1 MDFLSFFMPGER
13 RPAPRAA
20 DAAVLAARGRAEALL
35 GRATGRLDGLL
46 ALLAAADA
54 RDAGL
59 VAALLAED
67 LDALAELLGAGGQR
81 LADVRAGLG
90 PMPGAQALA
99 AFARQAGDRLD
110 ALEKKLA
117 ARKAGDWRL
126 AVDRYEARA
135 LWRVRTALIICVAL
149 LSASLLLGDTLA
161 KKRRDFA
168 AMVALLHERTEAQN
182 ALDALAELALAAKKA
197 TGRPLFEVT
206 GENCTSCGCEGRDL
220 RLVPQGDVCRRQ
232 WEAARERLGAAAKA
246 TPRSL
251 ARLARDPW
259 GSPYLLNEN
268 EGESPDFPCLPDA
281 VVSAG
286 QNGLFGDAD
295 DIVVAVPN
303 AFCPTDKERP

>member
-20 DAAVLAARGRAEALL
+20 DAAVRAARARAEELL
-35 GRATGRLDGLL
+35 ARATGRLDGLL

-67 LDALAELLGAGGQR
+67 LDALADLLGAGGEG

-90 PMPGAQALA
+90 PMPDAQALA
-99 AFARQAGDRLD
+99 AFARRAQTRLD
-110 ALEKKLA
+110 ALERKLA
-117 ARKAGDWRL
+117 ERKAGDWRL
-126 AVDRYEARA
+126 AADRYEARA
-135 LWRVRTALIICVAL
+135 LWRVRTALILCVAL

-161 KKRRDFA
+161 KKRREFA

-206 GENCTSCGCEGRDL
+206 GKNCTSCGCDGRDL
-220 RLVPQGDVCRRQ
+220 RLAPQGDVCRRQ

-281 VVSAG
+281 VASAG

-303 AFCPTDKERP
+303 AFCPKDKERP

>member
-20 DAAVLAARGRAEALL
+20 LAAVLAARGRAEALL
-35 GRATGRLDGLL
+35 ARTTARLDGLF

-67 LDALAELLGAGGQR
+67 LDALAGQLGDDGET
-81 LADVRAGLG
+81 LTEVRAGLG
-90 PMPGAQALA
+90 PMPGPEALA
-99 AFARQAGDRLD
+99 AFARQAGDRLE

-117 ARKAGDWRL
+117 ARKADDWRL

-135 LWRVRTALIICVAL
+135 LRRVRVALVVCVAL

-197 TGRPLFEVT
+197 TGKPLFEAT

-220 RLVPQGDVCRRQ
+220 RLEIGRASC
-232 WEAARERLGAAAKA
+232 RER
-246 TPRSL
+246 
-251 ARLARDPW
+251 
-259 GSPYLLNEN
+259 
-268 EGESPDFPCLPDA
+268 
-281 VVSAG
+281 V
-286 QNGLFGDAD
+286 
-295 DIVVAVPN
+295 
-303 AFCPTDKERP
+303 